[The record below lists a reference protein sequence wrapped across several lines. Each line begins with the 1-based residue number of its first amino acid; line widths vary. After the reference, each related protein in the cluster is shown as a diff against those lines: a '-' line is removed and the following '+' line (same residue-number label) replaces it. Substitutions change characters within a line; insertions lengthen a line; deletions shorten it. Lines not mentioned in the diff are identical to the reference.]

1 MGKGSKWRETDYKKY
16 YENWE
21 NIKSVKPGDKSNK
34 KNIEVVIKNRKTTY
48 KYK

>member
-21 NIKSVKPGDKSNK
+21 KIKLSKNK
-34 KNIEVVIKNRKTTY
+34 VSEGVEVVKKKGKTTY

>member
-21 NIKSVKPGDKSNK
+21 KIKPVKSSNTEEKSQPIK
-34 KNIEVVIKNRKTTY
+34 KNGKTTY
-48 KYK
+48 NYK